1 MQGFN
6 LWRLRSHYRCSN
18 DKSAATNLLKNLWT
32 LFHFVRWRF
41 AVVARETVDIFV
53 SSCAVVLGAG
63 RVKFLQPVHLQS
75 SLHFTPS

>member
-1 MQGFN
+1 
-6 LWRLRSHYRCSN
+6 
-18 DKSAATNLLKNLWT
+18 
-32 LFHFVRWRF
+32 
-41 AVVARETVDIFV
+41 VDIFV